1 VQYIMENKIRI
12 AHEAPM
18 SIFDKVQQ
26 LTDYDYCL
34 VHLMDELPEYKEL
47 FFKAKEQGREIIL
60 DNSIFELGKSFNNK
74 KYYHWVTELEPTWYI
89 IPDVLEDCDKTI
101 DKAKRWLSKYPDIKS
116 KSIGVVQGKTYEE
129 IVKCYKYMVEVAKVD
144 KVAISFDYSY
154 YLNTYENLGENKY
167 ERFTIG
173 RACLID
179 QMIEDE
185 VIDYSVP
192 VHLLGCGL
200 PQEGAFYKEDPERYF
215 FIDSVDTSNPIV
227 HGIKNVQYTK
237 YGLKDKES
245 QKLFTMINYQLN
257 PQIWDLIE
265 YNTKAFKN
273 LWNA

>member
-1 VQYIMENKIRI
+1 MENKIRI

-18 SIFDKVQQ
+18 SIFDKVQK

-74 KYYHWVTELEPTWYI
+74 KYHHWVTELEPTWYI
-89 IPDVLEDCDKTI
+89 IPDVLEDCDRTI

-179 QMIEDE
+179 QMIEDG

-192 VHLLGCGL
+192 IHLLGCGL

-215 FIDSVDTSNPIV
+215 FIDSVDTSNPVV